1 MSLFTASTIETIVN
15 KGLSQL
21 FNKNMLA
28 NTAEDGQIIL
38 TGKTGSITLPVPPP
52 SYSVKVANNNSIVNI
67 QSLGDINMIGK
78 TGLQKISFS
87 TFLPGIDNTLYKA
100 VDTAEY
106 IKKINSLR
114 TSDTYCHIT
123 IVGTNVDLDVTID
136 SFDYED
142 ASPVG
147 DIDISLSLTEYKHIG
162 DSNKQVENKTGLN
175 QRKITALDKV
185 KANLVYRKGDT
196 PLTFLNRALSK
207 TDNRGLD
214 VNQSKYLS
222 YAKNLIKTASKQ
234 KVSFNPGDII
244 NIRKNNDNSLSA
256 VVNNKEFPLKESTS
270 KFNSPSK
277 VKS

>member
-222 YAKNLIKTASKQ
+222 YAKNLIKAASKQ
-234 KVSFNPGDII
+234 KVSFNPGDLI

-270 KFNSPSK
+270 KFNSPPK

>member
-234 KVSFNPGDII
+234 KVSFNPGDLI

-256 VVNNKEFPLKESTS
+256 VVNNKEFQLKESTS
-270 KFNSPSK
+270 KFNSPPK

>member
-234 KVSFNPGDII
+234 KVSFNPGDLI

-256 VVNNKEFPLKESTS
+256 VVNNKEFQLKESTS
-270 KFNSPSK
+270 KFNSPPK
-277 VKS
+277 VKL

>member
-78 TGLQKISFS
+78 TGPQKISFS

-222 YAKNLIKTASKQ
+222 YAKNLIKAASKQ
-234 KVSFNPGDII
+234 KVSFNPGDLI

>member
-106 IKKINSLR
+106 IKNINSLR

-234 KVSFNPGDII
+234 KVSFNPGDLI

-256 VVNNKEFPLKESTS
+256 VVNNKEFQLKESTS

>member
-87 TFLPGIDNTLYKA
+87 TFLPGIDNSLYKA

-234 KVSFNPGDII
+234 KVSFNPGDLI

-256 VVNNKEFPLKESTS
+256 VVNNKEFPLKESKS

>member
-100 VDTAEY
+100 VDTTEY

-234 KVSFNPGDII
+234 KVSFNPGDLI

-256 VVNNKEFPLKESTS
+256 VVNNKEFQLKESTS

>member
-222 YAKNLIKTASKQ
+222 YAKNLIKAASKQ
-234 KVSFNPGDII
+234 KVSFNPGDLI

-256 VVNNKEFPLKESTS
+256 VVNNKEFQLKESTS

>member
-52 SYSVKVANNNSIVNI
+52 SYSVKVSNNNSIVNI

-222 YAKNLIKTASKQ
+222 YAKNLIKAASKQ
-234 KVSFNPGDII
+234 KVSFNPGDLI

-256 VVNNKEFPLKESTS
+256 VVNSKEFPLKESTS

>member
-1 MSLFTASTIETIVN
+1 MSLFTASTIETIIN

-222 YAKNLIKTASKQ
+222 YAKNLIKAASKQ
-234 KVSFNPGDII
+234 KVSFNPGDLI

-256 VVNNKEFPLKESTS
+256 VVNNKEFQLKESTS
-270 KFNSPSK
+270 KFNSPPK

>member
-106 IKKINSLR
+106 IKKINALR

-234 KVSFNPGDII
+234 KVSFNPGDLI

-256 VVNNKEFPLKESTS
+256 VVNNKEFPLRESTS

>member
-234 KVSFNPGDII
+234 KVSFNPGDLI

-256 VVNNKEFPLKESTS
+256 VVNNKEFSLKEPTS
-270 KFNSPSK
+270 KFNSPPK

>member
-106 IKKINSLR
+106 IKKINALR
-114 TSDTYCHIT
+114 TSDTYCHVT

-234 KVSFNPGDII
+234 KVSFNPGDLI

>member
-114 TSDTYCHIT
+114 TADTYCHIT

-162 DSNKQVENKTGLN
+162 DSNKEVENKTGLN

-222 YAKNLIKTASKQ
+222 YAKNLVKTASKQ
-234 KVSFNPGDII
+234 KISFNPGDLI

>member
-114 TSDTYCHIT
+114 TADTYCHIT

-162 DSNKQVENKTGLN
+162 DSNKEVENKTGLN

-234 KVSFNPGDII
+234 KVSFNPGDLI

-256 VVNNKEFPLKESTS
+256 IVNNKEFPLKESTS

-277 VKS
+277 VKT

>member
-106 IKKINSLR
+106 IKKINALR

-222 YAKNLIKTASKQ
+222 YAKNLIKAASKQ
-234 KVSFNPGDII
+234 KVSFNPGDLI

-256 VVNNKEFPLKESTS
+256 VVNSKEFPLKESTS

>member
-222 YAKNLIKTASKQ
+222 YAKNLVKATSKQ
-234 KVSFNPGDII
+234 KVSFNPGDLI

-256 VVNNKEFPLKESTS
+256 VVNNKEFQLKESTS

-277 VKS
+277 VKL

>member
-106 IKKINSLR
+106 IKKINALR
-114 TSDTYCHIT
+114 TSDTYCHVT

-222 YAKNLIKTASKQ
+222 YAKNLIKAASKQ
-234 KVSFNPGDII
+234 KVSFNPGDLI

-270 KFNSPSK
+270 KFNSPPK

>member
-100 VDTAEY
+100 VDTTEY

-234 KVSFNPGDII
+234 KVSFNPGDLI

>member
-123 IVGTNVDLDVTID
+123 IVGTDVDLDVTID

-234 KVSFNPGDII
+234 KVSFNPGDLI

-256 VVNNKEFPLKESTS
+256 VVNNKEFPLRESTS
-270 KFNSPSK
+270 KFNSPPK

>member
-114 TSDTYCHIT
+114 TADTYCHIT

-222 YAKNLIKTASKQ
+222 YAKNLVKAASKQ
-234 KVSFNPGDII
+234 KVSFNPGDLI

-270 KFNSPSK
+270 KFNSPPK

>member
-15 KGLSQL
+15 KGLAQL

-114 TSDTYCHIT
+114 TSDTYCHVT

-234 KVSFNPGDII
+234 KVSFNPGDLI

-256 VVNNKEFPLKESTS
+256 IVNNKEFPLKESTS

>member
-234 KVSFNPGDII
+234 KVSFNPGDLI

>member
-106 IKKINSLR
+106 IKKINALR

-222 YAKNLIKTASKQ
+222 YAKNLVKAASKQ
-234 KVSFNPGDII
+234 KVSFNPGDLI
-244 NIRKNNDNSLSA
+244 NIRKNNNNSLSA
-256 VVNNKEFPLKESTS
+256 VVNNKEFQLKESTS
-270 KFNSPSK
+270 KFNSPPK

>member
-52 SYSVKVANNNSIVNI
+52 SYSVKVANNNSVVNI

-222 YAKNLIKTASKQ
+222 YAKNLIKAASKQ
-234 KVSFNPGDII
+234 KVSFNSGDLI

>member
-234 KVSFNPGDII
+234 KVSFNPGDLI

-256 VVNNKEFPLKESTS
+256 VVNNKEFQLKESTS

>member
-106 IKKINSLR
+106 IKKINALR

-234 KVSFNPGDII
+234 KVSFNPGDLI

>member
-78 TGLQKISFS
+78 TGLQKLSFS

-222 YAKNLIKTASKQ
+222 YAKNLIKAASKQ
-234 KVSFNPGDII
+234 KVSFNPGDLI

-256 VVNNKEFPLKESTS
+256 VVNNKEFQLKESTS

>member
-21 FNKNMLA
+21 FNKNILA

-222 YAKNLIKTASKQ
+222 YAKNLIKAASKQ
-234 KVSFNPGDII
+234 KVSFNPGDLI

-256 VVNNKEFPLKESTS
+256 VVNNKEFQLKESTS
-270 KFNSPSK
+270 KFNSPPK

>member
-114 TSDTYCHIT
+114 TSDTYCHVT

-222 YAKNLIKTASKQ
+222 YAKNLIKAASKQ
-234 KVSFNPGDII
+234 KVSFNPGDLI

-256 VVNNKEFPLKESTS
+256 VVNNKEFQLKESTS

>member
-222 YAKNLIKTASKQ
+222 YAKNLIKAASKQ
-234 KVSFNPGDII
+234 KVSFNPGDLI

-256 VVNNKEFPLKESTS
+256 VVNNKEFQLKESTS

-277 VKS
+277 VKL

>member
-114 TSDTYCHIT
+114 TSDTYCHVT

-234 KVSFNPGDII
+234 KVSFNPGDLI
-244 NIRKNNDNSLSA
+244 NIRKNNDNSLFA
-256 VVNNKEFPLKESTS
+256 VVNNKEFQLKESTS
-270 KFNSPSK
+270 KFNSPPK